1 MIKFKLDYK
10 NNLINDVFDR
20 AKYLL
25 NFQFDNDSNLFFI
38 NNSDVNYQIKD
49 VSNLNS
55 ENIESIINS
64 FFNYEFEDTVNVFLY
79 KFLVLKNNEK
89 FTLLAII
96 HPSIFNYSS
105 LNDFYNV
112 EDVRGEN
119 YLTCYYEYVKNYLN
133 SSDYDEDSAYWRDI
147 GLNAGDYVKFHN
159 LKSGDYKR
167 HKIEIDKESV
177 SNFIKNQVF

>member
-64 FFNYEFEDTVNVFLY
+64 L
-79 KFLVLKNNEK
+79 
-89 FTLLAII
+89 IM
-96 HPSIFNYSS
+96 
-105 LNDFYNV
+105 
-112 EDVRGEN
+112 
-119 YLTCYYEYVKNYLN
+119 
-133 SSDYDEDSAYWRDI
+133 
-147 GLNAGDYVKFHN
+147 N
-159 LKSGDYKR
+159 LK
-167 HKIEIDKESV
+167 IP
-177 SNFIKNQVF
+177 